1 MSQQITIGKHKLAS
15 NVLVAPMSG
24 ISDLPFRRMTQGFGP
39 GLVISEMIA
48 SEYLGKGQHDTTR
61 KAAGAGIIDPL
72 TIQLVGR
79 EARWMGEGARIAEQA
94 GAQIIDINMG
104 CPSRRVTSGLSGS
117 ALMRDLDHALSLID
131 ATVSAV
137 SVPVTLKMRLGWD
150 ENSLNAPE
158 LAKRAEDAGIQMIV
172 VHGRT
177 RCQFYKGQ
185 ADWAAVKPVK
195 QAVSIPVFV
204 NGDILEAGDAKTAL
218 AQSGADG
225 VMLGRGLI
233 GAPWRIT
240 QVNAALR
247 DETAPVICA
256 KQALET
262 ARSHYQDLLDFYG
275 QEQGRRVARKHL
287 AGYVE
292 HAPVEIPALIRGRL
306 KSEICRLSAPQQVL
320 DLLEQ
325 IYLSPE
331 TLDQKVA

>member
-1 MSQQITIGKHKLAS
+1 
-15 NVLVAPMSG
+15 MSG

-39 GLVISEMIA
+39 GLVISEMVA

-79 EARWMGEGARIAEQA
+79 EAYWMGEGARIAEAA

-117 ALMRDLDHALSLID
+117 ALMRDLDHALNLIE
-131 ATVSAV
+131 ATIEAV
-137 SVPVTLKMRLGWD
+137 TVPVTLKMRLGWD
-150 ENSLNAPE
+150 DESLNAPE

-185 ADWAAVKPVK
+185 ADWAAVRATKE
-195 QAVSIPVFV
+195 AVSVPVFV
-204 NGDILEAGDAKTAL
+204 NGDILGARDAQMAL
-218 AQSGADG
+218 VQSGADG

-233 GAPWRIT
+233 GAPWRIRD
-240 QVNAALR
+240 VNAALNGE
-247 DETAPVICA
+247 DIPPISAHEAFSTA
-256 KQALET
+256 KM
-262 ARSHYQDLLDFYG
+262 HYTDLLEFYG
-275 QEQGRRVARKHL
+275 EEQGRRVARKHL

-292 HAPVEIPALIRGRL
+292 HAPVELPKDVRAHL
-306 KSEICRLSAPQQVL
+306 KSEICRINTPHKVM
-320 DLLEQ
+320 DLLEKL
-325 IYLSPE
+325 YLSPQ
-331 TLDQKVA
+331 TLTQKVA